1 MCDVSCV
8 YTAEEL
14 AKLSPKA
21 RAALQKELTRQ
32 IRASPEIRLI
42 QDAHLQANKNSQG
55 EAAWHH
61 QQTKKAMT
69 SFL

>member
-8 YTAEEL
+8 YTEKEL
-14 AKLSPKA
+14 ATLSPKA

-42 QDAHLQANKNSQG
+42 QDAHLQANKILK
-55 EAAWHH
+55 
-61 QQTKKAMT
+61 TKLRGTFGK
-69 SFL
+69 LKKG

>member
-8 YTAEEL
+8 YTAKEL
-14 AKLSPKA
+14 AELSPKA

-42 QDAHLQANKNSQG
+42 QDAHLQANKILK
-55 EAAWHH
+55 
-61 QQTKKAMT
+61 TKLRGK
-69 SFL
+69 FGKLKK